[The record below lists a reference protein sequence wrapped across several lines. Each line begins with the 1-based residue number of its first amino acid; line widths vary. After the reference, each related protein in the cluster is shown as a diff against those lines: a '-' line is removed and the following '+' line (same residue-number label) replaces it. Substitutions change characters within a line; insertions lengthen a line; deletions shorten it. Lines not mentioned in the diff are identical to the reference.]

1 MLSMKNC
8 LRVETVEKV
17 TKTIGRNDEEDDQ
30 MSIPQ
35 TDRAQGD
42 WELSEDFYKE
52 DENRKELRLEDFL
65 ENGVAEG
72 EPEADLAALG
82 VDVQRV
88 AADVRRVKELMMQ
101 GKIVVEIA
109 GEMGVEQKYV
119 SDIQICIQSFPEDNE
134 IAVAHLILMG

>member
-1 MLSMKNC
+1 
-8 LRVETVEKV
+8 
-17 TKTIGRNDEEDDQ
+17 

-65 ENGVAEG
+65 EDGVTEG